1 MKDRSRKS
9 LSLTQQR
16 SLLGIVF
23 TLPFTLGFLLFFLY
37 PFFQSIVF
45 SISELRITPQGFDL
59 AYVGFR
65 NYLHALTVHPTFV
78 RVFFE
83 TLLRMLAD
91 VPLILVFSF
100 FAALLLNQEFK
111 GRWLARVIFFLP
123 VIMGAGIILTMEQT
137 DYMMVL
143 QSAPVADPTAIS
155 GEALR
160 DFLFQ
165 MRLPEQVLNYVVA
178 AVEQIPVIIRSS
190 GIQILIFL
198 AGLQSISP
206 ALFEAA
212 DVEGATKWESFWMIT
227 FPMMGPL
234 ILTNVVYSII
244 DSFTA
249 AHNQLVVLI
258 RTTAFGGAGYG
269 VSLAMSWI
277 YFVAILLVLAIA
289 VRAISKNIFY
299 HE

>member
-1 MKDRSRKS
+1 M
-9 LSLTQQR
+9 
-16 SLLGIVF
+16 GILF
-23 TLPFTLGFLLFFLY
+23 TLPFALGFLLFFLY

-45 SISELRITPQGFDL
+45 SVSDLRITQQGFEL
-59 AYVGFR
+59 TFVGLK
-65 NYLHALTVHPTFV
+65 NYLHSLTVHPTFV
-78 RVFFE
+78 RVFVE
-83 TLLRMLAD
+83 TVGKMLAE

-100 FAALLLNQEFK
+100 FAALLLNQKFK
-111 GRWLARVIFFLP
+111 GRWIARVIFFLP

-137 DYMMVL
+137 DYMMIL
-143 QSAPVADPTAIS
+143 QSSPVSDPTAMS
-155 GEALR
+155 GTTLR
-160 DFLFQ
+160 DLLFQ
-165 MRLPEQVLNYVVA
+165 TRLPEQLLEYIVN
-178 AVEQIPVIIRSS
+178 AVDQIPLIIRAS

-227 FPMMGPL
+227 LPMMGPL

-244 DSFTA
+244 DSFVSP
-249 AHNQLVVLI
+249 HNELVVLI
-258 RTTAFGGAGYG
+258 RASAFGGAGYG

-277 YFVAILLVLAIA
+277 YFASILLILAITTRIIA
-289 VRAISKNIFY
+289 KNIFY

>member
-1 MKDRSRKS
+1 MKSRAKKR

-16 SLLGIVF
+16 SALGVLF

-37 PFFQSIVF
+37 PFFQSILF
-45 SISELRITPQGFDL
+45 SVSELRITQQGFEL
-59 AYVGFR
+59 TFVGLK

-78 RVFFE
+78 RVFVE
-83 TLLRMLAD
+83 TIFRMVAD

-100 FAALLLNQEFK
+100 FSALLLNQEFK
-111 GRWLARVIFFLP
+111 GRWAARVIFFLP

-137 DYMMVL
+137 DYMMLL
-143 QSAPVADPTAIS
+143 QSGPVADPTAIS

-165 MRLPEQVLNYVVA
+165 MRLPEQVLNYVVG
-178 AVEQIPVIIRSS
+178 AVERIPMIIRAS

-206 ALFEAA
+206 VLFEAA

-249 AHNQLVVLI
+249 PHNELVVLI

-269 VSLAMSWI
+269 VSLAMSWV
-277 YFVAILLVLAIA
+277 YFMSILAVLAVTI
-289 VRAISKNIFY
+289 RIISKNIFY

>member
-1 MKDRSRKS
+1 MKNRSRRR

-16 SLLGIVF
+16 SLMGILF
-23 TLPFTLGFLLFFLY
+23 TLPFALGFLLFFLY

-45 SISELRITPQGFDL
+45 SVSDLRITQQGFEL
-59 AYVGFR
+59 TFVGLK
-65 NYLHALTVHPTFV
+65 NYLHSLTVHPTFV
-78 RVFFE
+78 RVFVE
-83 TLLRMLAD
+83 TVGKMLAE

-100 FAALLLNQEFK
+100 FAALLLNQKFK
-111 GRWLARVIFFLP
+111 GRWIARVIFFLP

-137 DYMMVL
+137 DYMMIL
-143 QSAPVADPTAIS
+143 QSSPVSDPTAMS
-155 GEALR
+155 GTTLR
-160 DFLFQ
+160 DLLFQ
-165 MRLPEQVLNYVVA
+165 TRLPEQLLEYIVN
-178 AVEQIPVIIRSS
+178 AVDQIPLIIRAS

-227 FPMMGPL
+227 LPMMGPL

-244 DSFTA
+244 DSFVSP
-249 AHNQLVVLI
+249 HNELVVLI
-258 RTTAFGGAGYG
+258 RASAFGGAGYG

-277 YFVAILLVLAIA
+277 YFASILLILAITTRIIA
-289 VRAISKNIFY
+289 KNIFY
-299 HE
+299 QE

>member
-1 MKDRSRKS
+1 MKNRSRRR

-16 SLLGIVF
+16 SLMGILF
-23 TLPFTLGFLLFFLY
+23 TLPFALGFLLFFLY

-45 SISELRITPQGFDL
+45 SVSDLRITQQGFEL
-59 AYVGFR
+59 TFVGLK
-65 NYLHALTVHPTFV
+65 NYLHSLTVHPTFV
-78 RVFFE
+78 RVFVE
-83 TLLRMLAD
+83 TVGKMLAE

-100 FAALLLNQEFK
+100 FAALLLNQKFK
-111 GRWLARVIFFLP
+111 GRWIARVIFFLP

-137 DYMMVL
+137 DYMMIL
-143 QSAPVADPTAIS
+143 QSSPVSDPTAMS
-155 GEALR
+155 GTTLR
-160 DFLFQ
+160 DLLFQ
-165 MRLPEQVLNYVVA
+165 TRLPEQLLEYIVN
-178 AVEQIPVIIRSS
+178 AVDQIPLIIRAS

-227 FPMMGPL
+227 LPMMGPL

-244 DSFTA
+244 DSFVSP
-249 AHNQLVVLI
+249 HNELVVLI
-258 RTTAFGGAGYG
+258 RASAFGGAGYG

-277 YFVAILLVLAIA
+277 YFASILLILAITTRIIA
-289 VRAISKNIFY
+289 KNIFY

>member
-1 MKDRSRKS
+1 MIGKRRRGVSLQKQQSR
-9 LSLTQQR
+9 
-16 SLLGIVF
+16 LGVLF

-37 PFFQSIVF
+37 PFFQSIMF
-45 SISELRITPQGFDL
+45 SVSELRITPGGFDL
-59 AYVGFR
+59 TFVGIK

-78 RVFFE
+78 RVFVE
-83 TLLRMLAD
+83 TMLRMLTD

-111 GRWLARVIFFLP
+111 GRTVARVIFFLP

-143 QSAPVADPTAIS
+143 QSAPAADATAFS
-155 GEALR
+155 GDILR
-160 DFLFQ
+160 TYLFEL
-165 MRLPEQVLNYVVA
+165 RLPEAFLNFIVE
-178 AVEQIPVIIRSS
+178 AVDRVPQIIRAS

-198 AGLQSISP
+198 AGLQSVSP
-206 ALFEAA
+206 ALYEAA

-227 FPMMGPL
+227 LPMMGPL

-249 AHNQLVVLI
+249 AHNELVVLI

-269 VSLAMSWI
+269 VSLAMSWL
-277 YFVAILLVLAIA
+277 YFMAILLILGIAI
-289 VRAISKNIFY
+289 RIISKNIFY